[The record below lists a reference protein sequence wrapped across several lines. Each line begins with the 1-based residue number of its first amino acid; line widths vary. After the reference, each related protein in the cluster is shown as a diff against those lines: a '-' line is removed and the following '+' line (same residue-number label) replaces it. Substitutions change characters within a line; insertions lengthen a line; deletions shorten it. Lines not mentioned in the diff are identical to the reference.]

1 MEVFGYRKLIAYQ
14 KGKEVVKHTYKL
26 LKKFPAEERY
36 AMCDQLRRASVS
48 ITSNIA
54 EGVNRFSV
62 KEKSHFIEMAF
73 GSLMEISSQFE
84 IAEELGYITTEDRRS
99 MDELIQEE
107 ARLFSGLQNSYKG
120 ETKVENDTPSSS
132 LTHKL

>member
-14 KGKEVVKHTYKL
+14 KAKEVVKRTYKL
-26 LKKFPAEERY
+26 LKKFPSEEKF

-62 KEKSHFIEMAF
+62 KDKARFIEIAY
-73 GSLMEISSQFE
+73 GSLMEVSSQFE
-84 IAEELGYITTEDRRS
+84 IAEELGYITAADRLS
-99 MDELIQEE
+99 IDQLIEEE
-107 ARLFSGLQNSYKG
+107 ARLLSGLLNSYK
-120 ETKVENDTPSSS
+120 PSDSNP
-132 LTHKL
+132 

>member
-14 KGKEVVKHTYKL
+14 KAKEVVKKTYYL
-26 LKKFPAEERY
+26 IKKFPSEERY

-62 KEKSHFIEMAF
+62 KDKAHFIEMAY
-73 GSLMEISSQFE
+73 GSLMEVSSQFE
-84 IAEELGYITTEDRRS
+84 IAEDLGYIKAEDRLS
-99 MDELIQEE
+99 MDLLIEE
-107 ARLFSGLQNSYKG
+107 SARLLSGLLNSYKPSV
-120 ETKVENDTPSSS
+120 TKP
-132 LTHKL
+132 

>member
-14 KGKEVVKHTYKL
+14 RGKEVVKRTYEL
-26 LKKFPAEERY
+26 LKKFPAEERW

-62 KEKSHFIEMAF
+62 KDKSHFLEVSY
-73 GSLMEISSQFE
+73 GSLMEVSSQME
-84 IAEELGYITTEDRRS
+84 IAEELGYITSEERAD
-99 MDELIQEE
+99 MDQLIEE
-107 ARLFSGLQNSYKG
+107 VARLLSGLQKSYNTQPAADSK
-120 ETKVENDTPSSS
+120 
-132 LTHKL
+132 H

>member
-14 KGKEVVKHTYKL
+14 KAKEIVKRTYKL

-54 EGVNRFSV
+54 EGVNCFSI
-62 KEKSHFIEMAF
+62 KDKARFIEIAY
-73 GSLMEISSQFE
+73 GSLSDGGVIS
-84 IAEELGYITTEDRRS
+84 I
-99 MDELIQEE
+99 
-107 ARLFSGLQNSYKG
+107 
-120 ETKVENDTPSSS
+120 
-132 LTHKL
+132 